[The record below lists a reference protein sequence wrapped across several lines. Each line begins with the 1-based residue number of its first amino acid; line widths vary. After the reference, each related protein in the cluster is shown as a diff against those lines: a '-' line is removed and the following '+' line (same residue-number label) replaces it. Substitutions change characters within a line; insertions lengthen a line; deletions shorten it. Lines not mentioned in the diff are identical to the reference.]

1 MSGEK
6 FIKNAQNG
14 SLRKTEAGGQ
24 TVLPDKSILR
34 KQKLVE
40 YAKIQ
45 RRHLG

>member
-14 SLRKTEAGGQ
+14 SLGKTETGGQ

-34 KQKLVE
+34 RQKWVE